1 MDFNFVTGTVLT
13 ALVGLA
19 VWFFQNR
26 IEAVRK
32 ERELLQT
39 QRREL
44 YLKILD
50 PYIAILSNTGQNQ
63 PKSVNRSVQQI
74 LSMDYRR
81 MSFELLMIGSDEV
94 VLALNDVMQ
103 YSYKM
108 PQTGQVLPQDL
119 VSHWGG
125 LLLAIRRDLGNN
137 KTELK
142 EIDMFRSFIKDIDE
156 AVGQDS

>member
-19 VWFFQNR
+19 VWILQNR
-26 IEAVRK
+26 IETVKK

-50 PYIAILSNTGQNQ
+50 PYIAILSKTNQNQ
-63 PKSVNRSVQQI
+63 PRSVNNSVQQI
-74 LSMDYRR
+74 LSLDYRR

-94 VLALNDVMQ
+94 VLALNNVMQ
-103 YSYKM
+103 YSYKL
-108 PQTGQVLPQDL
+108 PQAGTVQPQDL

-125 LLLAIRRDLGNN
+125 LLLAIRRDLGNK

-142 EIDMFRSFIKDIDE
+142 EIDMFRSYIKDIDE
-156 AVGQDS
+156 AVDRKT